1 MQHMKSPKHSYGEMC
16 GMCGGGKCMAHGGE
30 VKGVHEQ
37 GVPEWVGRGMSQ
49 AGSDARVANHP
60 GLKGGTAASAAMEDS
75 KKSHREKLGELKSMP
90 HPKLK
95 GLADGG
101 EVGAGTHEGP
111 DEDHEMHDM
120 LGQEMMG
127 AIHGKDHKGLMSC
140 IEAAV
145 LNCMNKK
152 GDEK

>member
-16 GMCGGGKCMAHGGE
+16 GMCGGGNCMAKGGE
-30 VKGVHEQ
+30 VKGVHAEDD
-37 GVPEWVGRGMSQ
+37 VPEWVGKGMSK
-49 AGSDARVANHP
+49 AGMDVRAGNH
-60 GLKGGTAASAAMEDS
+60 LKGAAGATAMDDS
-75 KKSHREKLGELKSMP
+75 KKAHREKLGELKSMP
-90 HPKLK
+90 SPNIK
-95 GLADGG
+95 GLAEGG
-101 EVGAGTHEGP
+101 EVDGEAPH